1 MEGRSSAY
9 LQENR
14 SCAPPIAITV
24 ATTAALAATAVPS
37 FGQYSPLPGVVDVSR
52 VAAGTY
58 TTDPAHTL
66 VAWKVDHFGFNDYF
80 GLFGDAEG
88 TLTIDPAD
96 PSAATVDVSLP
107 ITSLAVV
114 SEGLREHMLR
124 PGKDGAKPDFFGPE
138 PGMARFVST
147 GVDVGR
153 DGVSAMI
160 RGNLTMNGVTR
171 PTTIDAQFTGA
182 GANPMSDVQTLGFEG
197 TTTISRSA
205 FGIDYAVPMVSD
217 EVELTISVAFERQ

>member
-1 MEGRSSAY
+1 MRT
-9 LQENR
+9 
-14 SCAPPIAITV
+14 AITLFS
-24 ATTAALAATAVPS
+24 AAALAAIAVPT

-58 TTDPAHTL
+58 VTDPAHTL
-66 VAWKVDHFGFNDYF
+66 VAWEVDHFGFNDYF
-80 GLFGDAEG
+80 GLFGNAEG

-96 PSAATVDVSLP
+96 PSAASVDVSLP
-107 ITSLAVV
+107 IASLAVV

-124 PGKDGAKPDFFGPE
+124 PGKDGAKPDFFGAD

-160 RGNLTMNGVTR
+160 RGNLTMNGMTR
-171 PTTIDAQFTGA
+171 PVMIDTRFTGA
-182 GANPMSDVQTLGFEG
+182 GANPRSEVQTIGFEG

-217 EVELTISVAFERQ
+217 EVELTISVAFEKE